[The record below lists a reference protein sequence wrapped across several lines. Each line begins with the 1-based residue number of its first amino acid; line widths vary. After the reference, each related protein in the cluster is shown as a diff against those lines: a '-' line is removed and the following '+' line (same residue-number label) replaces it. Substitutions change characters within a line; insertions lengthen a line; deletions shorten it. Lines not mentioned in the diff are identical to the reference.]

1 MNYEELIKAVR
12 AGDDVAFMALWNT
25 VDPKAV
31 SALKRGL
38 RKEDWEDIE
47 QSSKLAFWQAIMSGI
62 NTDNIPGY
70 IQQTIRSQVFFF
82 AKQEQPGKYEPAVVE
97 SLDDNESIHN
107 ELVDECS
114 NPELQAEIN
123 SLLRYIKR
131 KLSGEEYSC
140 WRLAT
145 QHGYTLDELSQKLEM
160 PRSTI
165 HDAIKR
171 AEKKV
176 VDIMREEGY
185 DEDFLLQWEHSN
197 IPMDVVIEEDE

>member
-38 RKEDWEDIE
+38 RREDWEDIE
-47 QSSKLAFWQAIMSGI
+47 QNAKLAFWQAIMSGVAI
-62 NTDNIPGY
+62 DNVPAY
-70 IQQTIRSQVFFF
+70 IQTTLATKVADYSRNNVEEDAAFSFDDD
-82 AKQEQPGKYEPAVVE
+82 E
-97 SLDDNESIHN
+97 SLHQELIDDCN
-107 ELVDECS
+107 
-114 NPELQAEIN
+114 NPELQAEIS

-131 KLSGEEYSC
+131 MLSGEEYNC

-145 QHGYTLDELSQKLEM
+145 QHGYTIDEIAQKTGIH
-160 PRSTI
+160 RSSVHRNI
-165 HDAIKR
+165 QR

-197 IPMDVVIEEDE
+197 IPMDGVIEEDE